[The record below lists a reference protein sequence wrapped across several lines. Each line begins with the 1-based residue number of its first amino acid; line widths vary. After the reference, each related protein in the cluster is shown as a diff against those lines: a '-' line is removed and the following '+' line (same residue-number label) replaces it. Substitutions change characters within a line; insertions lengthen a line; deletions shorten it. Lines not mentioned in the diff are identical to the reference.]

1 MSRSR
6 WIGGDPA
13 QWEIE
18 RLADLK
24 CQINAVHDATDARI
38 DRAERAVDQLAFA
51 REQLLA
57 LSMVMYEMARDQELG
72 GAYDV
77 VDLLHELT
85 SMIRDI
91 RVNKTVDRLKG
102 VGKP

>member
-18 RLADLK
+18 RNADLK
-24 CQINAVHDATDARI
+24 CQINAVHDESDARYKRKH
-38 DRAERAVDQLAFA
+38 DAVEQLAFA

-57 LSMVMYEMARDQELG
+57 LSIVMYEMARDQELG

-91 RVNKTVDRLKG
+91 RVNKTVDRLKA
-102 VGKP
+102 VGKL